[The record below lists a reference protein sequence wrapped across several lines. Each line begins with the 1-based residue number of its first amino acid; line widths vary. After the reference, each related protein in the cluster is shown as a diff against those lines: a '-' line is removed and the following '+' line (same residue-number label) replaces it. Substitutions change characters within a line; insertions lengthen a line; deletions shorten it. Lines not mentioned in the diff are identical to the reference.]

1 MGFLDVETGFG
12 YYHCRLDDHSSV
24 FFNALGHLILW
35 ARGSRDFGFKSEIF
49 QHHVGGD
56 GTHRGDSSSRVAG
69 RSGHVEVPDGGA
81 IVSIAWK
88 RSKVAALREGALT
101 SGSGTVDERKVVAG
115 EAFGC
120 VNVLPEDVALR
131 HVGSVFLQLA

>member
-1 MGFLDVETGFG
+1 MGFLDVGTGFG
-12 YYHCRLDDHSSV
+12 YCHCRLDDHSRV

-49 QHHVGGD
+49 QHYVGGD
-56 GTHRGDSSSRVAG
+56 GTHRGDSSPRVAG

-88 RSKVAALREGALT
+88 RSKVAALR
-101 SGSGTVDERKVVAG
+101 
-115 EAFGC
+115 
-120 VNVLPEDVALR
+120 
-131 HVGSVFLQLA
+131 